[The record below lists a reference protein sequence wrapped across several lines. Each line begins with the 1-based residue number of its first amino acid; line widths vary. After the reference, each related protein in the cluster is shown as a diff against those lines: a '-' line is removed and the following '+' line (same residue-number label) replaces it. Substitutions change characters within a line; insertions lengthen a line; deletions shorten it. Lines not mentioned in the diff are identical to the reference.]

1 MLPWC
6 LPRPVATCGLQGRC
20 SLQMTVR
27 ATHYWLPLERDTDGV
42 PRRHCTPPSLS
53 IRGDETPRQCPLL
66 TSLTCTISMMPN
78 NADRPIYGVIDGKTP
93 ITTTSSRRQHYLPA
107 RHRVRHAFILVR
119 GMESTIPPA
128 FDTVLML
135 RVRVSENT
143 DGTVLIYQ
151 RMIGDGA
158 HPSSVPLHFLTKSLC
173 LPLSFPFSVS
183 RLLSSIGV
191 ASFLSQLC

>member
-1 MLPWC
+1 M
-6 LPRPVATCGLQGRC
+6 
-20 SLQMTVR
+20 
-27 ATHYWLPLERDTDGV
+27 
-42 PRRHCTPPSLS
+42 PRRHCTLLAPPPSLS

-78 NADRPIYGVIDGKTP
+78 NADRPIYGVIDGISP
-93 ITTTSSRRQHYLPA
+93 FTTTSSRRQHYLPA

-135 RVRVSENT
+135 RVGVSENT

-151 RMIGDGA
+151 PIIGDGV
-158 HPSSVPLHFLTKSLC
+158 HPSSVLLHFLTKSLC